1 VSGLAIPMELV
12 HGRGAWRRFSQDGPV
27 SAVAVG
33 VELVYGEVFWIGEV
47 RDIAPPGGLWGI
59 VLAVFLFTAVMGI
72 ERCTNNFVEARVAID
87 AHNFILHVGNVLLKE
102 LADVGE
108 YRGVAR
114 RNTILGDRFEKIA
127 EGVIEI
133 GVGAELVTECG
144 EFLADLIR
152 VDELLFLTSVEKAIS
167 AVPAPTRH
175 GTGTLV
181 GKCKLAG
188 GGEFRFLGRWL
199 FLGCCDFFSH
209 ILLAIWNWIFGRRQ
223 GGGDARG
230 NRIPAVFLGH
240 DLVANWNGIF
250 GWRRGSSDG
259 RGKGIPA
266 NFK

>member
-1 VSGLAIPMELV
+1 MELV
-12 HGRGAWRRFSQDGPV
+12 NGRGAWRRFRQDGPV

-47 RDIAPPGGLWGI
+47 RDVATPGRPCAAGVGAALRDGN
-59 VLAVFLFTAVMGI
+59 VLALFLLTAVVGV
-72 ERCTNNFVEARVAID
+72 ERCTNNFVQAFAAID

-133 GVGAELVTECG
+133 GVGPEFVAECG

-152 VDELLFLTSVEKAIS
+152 VDELLFLTSVEEAIS
-167 AVPAPTRH
+167 AVPAPAGH
-175 GTGTLV
+175 GTGALV
-181 GKCKLAG
+181 GECEFAG
-188 GGEFRFLGRWL
+188 RGEFRFLGRWF
-199 FLGCCDFFSH
+199 FLSRCDFFGH
-209 ILLAIWNWIFGRRQ
+209 DLLAI
-223 GGGDARG
+223 
-230 NRIPAVFLGH
+230 
-240 DLVANWNGIF
+240 WNGIF
-250 GWRRGSSDG
+250 GWPWGSSDA
-259 RGKGIPA
+259 RGNGFAA